1 MNTVA
6 KTVNGTPLDGPM
18 LLHLADAYV
27 GAINGGALPTISTA
41 WQSVLVIANQQAAE
55 AAFAHYQVGVR
66 VRVRARIRVTNPN
79 PNPYPEPNPN
89 PNPNPNPTPTPSPS
103 PTPNREAAIA
113 RPRAP

>member
-1 MNTVA
+1 MNTAA

-55 AAFAHYQVGVR
+55 AAFAHYQVRVRARVR
-66 VRVRARIRVTNPN
+66 VRVT
-79 PNPYPEPNPN
+79 
-89 PNPNPNPTPTPSPS
+89 
-103 PTPNREAAIA
+103 
-113 RPRAP
+113 